1 MGNVACDRE
10 NTIFSLGQPSYRFAN
25 KPGWSDGAGNY
36 LHVCR
41 REVLYDLLL
50 RIRRDGQNCMCLGYR
65 PRDQEAAK
73 FVIHPLPEVR
83 HPESLKKNEIV

>member
-1 MGNVACDRE
+1 MGNVACDRK
-10 NTIFSLGQPSYRFAN
+10 NAIFPFGERSYMFTD
-25 KPGWSDGAGNY
+25 KPGSSDGAGNY

-50 RIRRDGQNCMCLGYR
+50 RIRRDGQDCVCPGYR

-73 FVIHPLPEVR
+73 FVIHPLSEVG